1 MNSSSPI
8 NVTPNS
14 VIPAVAV
21 AILYQDGHFLMQLR
35 DDIPT
40 ILYPGH
46 WGFFGG
52 HLEPNETPEEGVKR
66 EIWEEIAYDLQNPTI
81 FDCYADERAIR
92 HIFHAPLTVPL
103 EQLVLQEGAD
113 LELVPPEDIAKGQC
127 YSGKLDKVRPL
138 GPIHQKILLDF
149 LNSH

>member
-8 NVTPNS
+8 SVTPNS
-14 VIPAVAV
+14 VIPVVAL
-21 AILYQDGHFLMQLR
+21 AILHQDGHFLMQLR

-66 EIWEEIAYDLQNPTI
+66 EIWEEINYNLQNPTI

-103 EQLVLQEGAD
+103 EQLILQEGAD
-113 LELVPPEDIAKGQC
+113 LELVPPQDIEKGQC

-138 GPIHQKILLDF
+138 GAIHQKILLDF